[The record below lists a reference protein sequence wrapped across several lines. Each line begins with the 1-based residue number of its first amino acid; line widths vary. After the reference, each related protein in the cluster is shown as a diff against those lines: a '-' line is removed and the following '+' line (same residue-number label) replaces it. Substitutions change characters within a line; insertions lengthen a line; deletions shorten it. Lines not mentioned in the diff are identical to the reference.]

1 MILKTSSTLALL
13 AKQDPLQW
21 TTVKTVLDRVKD
33 EVNGE
38 KTNQGTALKAYS
50 ETQTSMKRSSER
62 EDCDPEP
69 SLRVQLSSLFHSL
82 FRDPLEARGQT
93 CQLFQTKCDYCAC
106 AHSHNA
112 RGIINMATSSS
123 ELNLVKKPNT
133 VWNYFGVNADE
144 TGVPVHAELNKP
156 ICRLCKKTVPA
167 KRSNTTNLFPHLE
180 DHHSSVF
187 SEIVPTA
194 SRVPKR
200 KQATLV
206 EVVEKAKKYCI
217 AGNFRGTKLLRFW

>member
-1 MILKTSSTLALL
+1 
-13 AKQDPLQW
+13 
-21 TTVKTVLDRVKD
+21 
-33 EVNGE
+33 
-38 KTNQGTALKAYS
+38 
-50 ETQTSMKRSSER
+50 
-62 EDCDPEP
+62 
-69 SLRVQLSSLFHSL
+69 
-82 FRDPLEARGQT
+82 
-93 CQLFQTKCDYCAC
+93 
-106 AHSHNA
+106 
-112 RGIINMATSSS
+112 MATIRS
-123 ELNLVKKPNT
+123 ELNVFKKLTP
-133 VWNYFGVNADE
+133 VWNSFGASADE
-144 TGVPVHAELNKP
+144 YGIPVHAELNKP